1 MEPRAKTLV
10 AGCGPRRPVGHALCA
25 ALIVW
30 SCSAGTSRDATGDG
44 SRPVVAV
51 SVPPQAYFVERV
63 GGDLVQVEVLIPPG
77 ANPATHEP
85 SVREMQLMSRAA
97 LYLTVGH
104 PAFPFE
110 KAWLE
115 HLLVDLPEMKVIDG
129 SPGEGDLSSDPH
141 VWLAPS
147 MVKPMVRE
155 LTEAIIGLLPQHAA
169 TLSDNLADL
178 LADIDELDAEIRDAL
193 QGGKS
198 RWFAVFHP
206 AWSHFA
212 RAYGLE
218 QLAVEADGK
227 EPGPGQLARLIE
239 QLRAEGIPVIFTQP
253 TVSSQSARVIAS
265 EIGATV
271 RVLDPLA
278 RDWPKAMREAATA
291 IAKALER

>member
-1 MEPRAKTLV
+1 
-10 AGCGPRRPVGHALCA
+10 
-25 ALIVW
+25 
-30 SCSAGTSRDATGDG
+30 
-44 SRPVVAV
+44 
-51 SVPPQAYFVERV
+51 
-63 GGDLVQVEVLIPPG
+63 
-77 ANPATHEP
+77 
-85 SVREMQLMSRAA
+85 MQLMSRAA

>member
-1 MEPRAKTLV
+1 
-10 AGCGPRRPVGHALCA
+10 
-25 ALIVW
+25 
-30 SCSAGTSRDATGDG
+30 
-44 SRPVVAV
+44 
-51 SVPPQAYFVERV
+51 
-63 GGDLVQVEVLIPPG
+63 
-77 ANPATHEP
+77 
-85 SVREMQLMSRAA
+85 MQLMSRAA

-239 QLRAEGIPVIFTQP
+239 QLRAEGITVIFTQP

-291 IAKALER
+291 IANALER

>member
-1 MEPRAKTLV
+1 M
-10 AGCGPRRPVGHALCA
+10 GHALCA
-25 ALIVW
+25 ALVVW
-30 SCSAGTSRDATGDG
+30 ACSADAPRDATGDG
-44 SRPVVAV
+44 SRLVVAV
-51 SVPPQAYFVERV
+51 AVPPQAYFVERV
-63 GGDLVQVEVLIPPG
+63 AGDLVQVEVLIPPG
-77 ANPATHEP
+77 ANPATYEP
-85 SVREMQLMSRAA
+85 SVREMQVMARAA
-97 LYLTVGH
+97 LFLTVGH

-115 HLLVDLPEMKVIDG
+115 HLLADMPKMKLIDG
-129 SPGEGDLSSDPH
+129 SPGEDDLSSDPH

-155 LTEAIIGLLPQHAA
+155 LTEAIIGLLPQHTA

-178 LADIDELDAEIRDAL
+178 LADIDDLDAEIRAAL

-198 RWFAVFHP
+198 RRFAVFHP

-212 RAYGLE
+212 QEYGLD

-227 EPGPGQLARLIE
+227 EPGPGALAQLIE

-253 TVSSQSARVIAS
+253 AVSSLSAQVVAS

-291 IAKALER
+291 IAEALER